1 MHLSKRER
9 GMSGELA
16 GKVVIITGGA
26 SGIGRASV
34 ELFASEG
41 AKVVIA
47 DIQVERGEMLA
58 GSLGGNAVFHRTDVT
73 REVEVEA
80 LVHFAIERFGSL
92 DVMFN
97 NAGGGAIADVPFLE
111 RDFSEFEQVISLNLL
126 GPMLGMK
133 HAGRHM
139 LERGGGSIINTCST
153 GGIFPG
159 IGIPFYRAAKAGL
172 LQVSKSLALEL
183 SPQGIRVNCITPGP
197 VTTDTFGTKFGLS
210 QDKGQ
215 RIEKVISEGLLGM
228 QALKRPI
235 RPLDIAQ
242 GALYLASER
251 SSRVTGHNLVISAG
265 SGLGDPV
272 NHAQE
277 LSAAIAAAMT

>member
-1 MHLSKRER
+1 
-9 GMSGELA
+9 MSGDLS
-16 GKVVIITGGA
+16 GKVAIVTGGA
-26 SGIGRASV
+26 GGIGKASV

-47 DIQVERGEMLA
+47 DIDVEAAAALA
-58 GSLGGNAVFHRTDVT
+58 GSLGQNVAFQRTDVT
-73 REVEVEA
+73 REAEVEA
-80 LVHFAIERFGSL
+80 LVGFAVERFGGL

-97 NAGGGAIADVPFLE
+97 NAGGGGIVDVPFVD
-111 RDFSEFEQVISLNLL
+111 RDFSEYAKVMALNLL

-133 HAGRHM
+133 HAARHM
-139 LERGGGSIINTCST
+139 MKRGGGSIINTCST

-183 SPQGIRVNCITPGP
+183 SPHGIRVNCITPGP
-197 VTTDTFGTKFGLS
+197 VATDTFSTKLGIS
-210 QDKGQ
+210 A
-215 RIEKVISEGLLGM
+215 EKARKIDRLILDGLLEM
-228 QALKRPI
+228 QALKQLI
-235 RPLDIAQ
+235 RPSDIAQ

-265 SGLGDPV
+265 NGIGDPV

-277 LSAAIAAAMT
+277 LSAIIAAALK

>member
-1 MHLSKRER
+1 
-9 GMSGELA
+9 MSGELS
-16 GKVVIITGGA
+16 GKVAIVTGGA
-26 SGIGRASV
+26 SGIGKASV
-34 ELFASEG
+34 QLFASEG

-47 DIQVERGEMLA
+47 DIQVETGETLA
-58 GSLGGNAVFHRTDVT
+58 RSLGENVAFHRTDVT
-73 REVEVEA
+73 REAEVEA
-80 LVHFAIERFGSL
+80 LVGFAIERFGGL

-97 NAGGGAIADVPFLE
+97 NAGGGGIADIPFVE
-111 RDFSEFEQVISLNLL
+111 RDFSEYERVMALNLL

-133 HAGRHM
+133 HAARHM
-139 LERGGGSIINTCST
+139 AKRGGGSIINTCST

-183 SPQGIRVNCITPGP
+183 SPQGIRVNCLTPGP
-197 VTTDTFGTKFGLS
+197 VTTDTFGTKLGIS
-210 QDKGQ
+210 EAKAR
-215 RIEKVISEGLLGM
+215 RIEKLISEGLLAM
-228 QALKRPI
+228 QALKQPI
-235 RPLDIAQ
+235 RPSDIAQ

-265 SGLGDPV
+265 NGLGDPV

-277 LSAAIAAAMT
+277 LGAAIAAAMK

>member
-1 MHLSKRER
+1 
-9 GMSGELA
+9 MSGDLS
-16 GKVVIITGGA
+16 GKVAIVTGGA
-26 SGIGRASV
+26 SGIGKASV

-47 DIQVERGEMLA
+47 DIQAEAGETLA
-58 GSLGGNAVFHRTDVT
+58 RSLGQNAAFHRTDVT
-73 REVEVEA
+73 REAEVEA
-80 LVHFAIERFGSL
+80 LVGFAIERFGGL

-97 NAGGGAIADVPFLE
+97 NAGGGGRIADIPFVE
-111 RDFSEFEQVISLNLL
+111 RDFSEYEKVMALNLL

-133 HAGRHM
+133 HAARHM
-139 LERGGGSIINTCST
+139 AKRGGGSIINTCST

-197 VTTDTFGTKFGLS
+197 VTTDTFGTKLGIS
-210 QDKGQ
+210 EEKARQ
-215 RIEKVISEGLLGM
+215 IEKLISEGLLAM
-228 QALKRPI
+228 QALKQPI
-235 RPLDIAQ
+235 RPSDIAQ

-265 SGLGDPV
+265 NGLGDPV

-277 LSAAIAAAMT
+277 LGAAIAAAMK

>member
-1 MHLSKRER
+1 
-9 GMSGELA
+9 MSGDLS
-16 GKVVIITGGA
+16 GKVAIVTGGA
-26 SGIGRASV
+26 SGIGKASV

-47 DIQVERGEMLA
+47 DIQAEAGETLA
-58 GSLGGNAVFHRTDVT
+58 GSLGQNVAFHRTDVT
-73 REVEVEA
+73 REAEVEA
-80 LVHFAIERFGSL
+80 LVGFAIERFGGL

-97 NAGGGAIADVPFLE
+97 NAGGGGIADIPFVE
-111 RDFSEFEQVISLNLL
+111 RDFSEYERVMALNLL

-133 HAGRHM
+133 HAARHM
-139 LERGGGSIINTCST
+139 AKRAGGSIINTCST

-183 SPQGIRVNCITPGP
+183 SPQGIRVNCLTPGP
-197 VTTDTFGTKFGLS
+197 VTTDTFGTKLGVS
-210 QDKGQ
+210 AETAR
-215 RIEKVISEGLLGM
+215 RIEKLIAERLLEM
-228 QALKRPI
+228 QALKQPI

-265 SGLGDPV
+265 NGLGDPV

-277 LSAAIAAAMT
+277 LSTAIAAAMK

>member
-1 MHLSKRER
+1 
-9 GMSGELA
+9 MSGELA
-16 GKVVIITGGA
+16 GKVAIVTGGA
-26 SGIGRASV
+26 SGIGKASV

-41 AKVVIA
+41 AAVVVA
-47 DIQVERGEMLA
+47 DLQAESGEKLA
-58 GSLGGNAVFHRTDVT
+58 ASLGGKAAFHRTDVT
-73 REVEVEA
+73 REAEVEA
-80 LVHFAIERFGSL
+80 LVRFAIERFGGL

-97 NAGGGAIADVPFLE
+97 NAGGGGIADVPFVE
-111 RDFSEFEQVISLNLL
+111 RNFAEFDKVIALNLL

-133 HAGRHM
+133 HAARHM
-139 LERGGGSIINTCST
+139 AKQGGGSIINTCST
-153 GGIFPG
+153 AGIFPG

-172 LQVSKSLALEL
+172 LQISRSLALEL

-197 VTTDTFGTKFGLS
+197 VTTDTFGTKLGVS
-210 QDKGQ
+210 EGKAK
-215 RIEKVISEGLLGM
+215 RIEKLISEGLLAM
-228 QALKRPI
+228 QTLKRPI

-265 SGLGDPV
+265 NGLGDPV

-277 LSAAIAAAMT
+277 LSAAIAADEMTEFRHVEQR

>member
-1 MHLSKRER
+1 
-9 GMSGELA
+9 MSGDLA
-16 GKVVIITGGA
+16 GKVAIVTGGA
-26 SGIGRASV
+26 SGIGKASV

-47 DIQVERGEMLA
+47 DIQVEGGELLA
-58 GSLGGNAVFHRTDVT
+58 GSLGQNAAFHRADVT
-73 REVEVEA
+73 RESEVEG
-80 LVHFAIERFGSL
+80 LVAFAIERFGGL

-97 NAGGGAIADVPFLE
+97 NAGGGGISNVPFVD
-111 RDFSEFEQVISLNLL
+111 RDFSEYDKVMALNLR

-133 HAGRHM
+133 HAARHM
-139 LERGGGSIINTCST
+139 AKRGGGSIINTCST
-153 GGIFPG
+153 AGIFPG
-159 IGIPFYRAAKAGL
+159 VGIPFYRAAKAGL

-197 VTTDTFGTKFGLS
+197 VSTDTFATKLGLS
-210 QDKGQ
+210 EEKARQ
-215 RIEKVISEGLLGM
+215 IEQLILDGLLEM

-235 RPLDIAQ
+235 RPSDIAQ

-265 SGLGDPV
+265 NGLGDAV
-272 NHAQE
+272 NHAE
-277 LSAAIAAAMT
+277 ALSATIAAAMKK

>member
-1 MHLSKRER
+1 
-9 GMSGELA
+9 MSGDLS
-16 GKVVIITGGA
+16 GKVAIVTGGA
-26 SGIGRASV
+26 SGIGKASV
-34 ELFASEG
+34 ELFAREG

-47 DIQVERGEMLA
+47 DIQVEAAETLA
-58 GSLGGNAVFHRTDVT
+58 ASLGESAAFHRTDVT
-73 REVEVEA
+73 REAEVEA
-80 LVHFAIERFGSL
+80 LVGFAVERFGAL

-97 NAGGGAIADVPFLE
+97 NAGGGGIADVPFVE
-111 RDFSEFEQVISLNLL
+111 RDFSEYEKIMALNLL

-133 HAGRHM
+133 HAARHM
-139 LERGGGSIINTCST
+139 MKRGGGSIINTLST

-197 VTTDTFGTKFGLS
+197 VATDTFGTKLG
-210 QDKGQ
+210 
-215 RIEKVISEGLLGM
+215 ISEQKARQINRLILDGLLEM
-228 QALKRPI
+228 QALKQPI
-235 RPLDIAQ
+235 RPVDIAQ

-265 SGLGDPV
+265 NGLGDPV
-272 NHAQE
+272 NHAEQ
-277 LSAAIAAAMT
+277 LRAIIAAAVK

>member
-1 MHLSKRER
+1 
-9 GMSGELA
+9 MSGDLS
-16 GKVVIITGGA
+16 GKVAIVTGGA
-26 SGIGRASV
+26 SGIGKASV

-47 DIQVERGEMLA
+47 DIQVEAGETLA
-58 GSLGGNAVFHRTDVT
+58 GSLGRNAAFHRTDVT
-73 REVEVEA
+73 REAEVAA
-80 LVHFAIERFGSL
+80 LVGFAVERFGAL

-97 NAGGGAIADVPFLE
+97 NAGGAGIADVPFVE
-111 RDFSEFEQVISLNLL
+111 RDFSEYEKIMALNLL

-133 HAGRHM
+133 HAARHM
-139 LERGGGSIINTCST
+139 MKRGGGSIINTCST

-197 VTTDTFGTKFGLS
+197 VSTGTFGTKLGMSAEKARQIDGLIL
-210 QDKGQ
+210 D
-215 RIEKVISEGLLGM
+215 GLLAM
-228 QALKRPI
+228 QALKQPI
-235 RPLDIAQ
+235 RPADIAQ

-251 SSRVTGHNLVISAG
+251 SSRVTGHNLVIAAG
-265 SGLGDPV
+265 NCLGDPV

-277 LSAAIAAAMT
+277 LSAIIAAAMK

>member
-1 MHLSKRER
+1 
-9 GMSGELA
+9 MSGDLS
-16 GKVVIITGGA
+16 GKVAIVTGGA

-41 AKVVIA
+41 ARVVIA
-47 DIQVERGEMLA
+47 DIQVEAGEKLA
-58 GSLGGNAVFHRTDVT
+58 AALGANVVFHRTDVT
-73 REVEVEA
+73 REAEVET
-80 LVHFAIERFGSL
+80 LVGFAVERFGGL

-97 NAGGGAIADVPFLE
+97 NAGGGGIADVPFVD
-111 RDFSEFEQVISLNLL
+111 RDFSEYEKIMALNLL

-133 HAGRHM
+133 HAARHM
-139 LERGGGSIINTCST
+139 IKRGGGSIINTCST

-197 VTTDTFGTKFGLS
+197 VSTDTFGTKLGISAEKARQIDRLILDGLMA
-210 QDKGQ
+210 
-215 RIEKVISEGLLGM
+215 M
-228 QALKRPI
+228 QALKQPI
-235 RPLDIAQ
+235 RPADIAQ
-242 GALYLASER
+242 GALYLASGR
-251 SSRVTGHNLVISAG
+251 SSRVTGHNLVIAAG
-265 SGLGDPV
+265 NGLGDPV

-277 LSAAIAAAMT
+277 LSAIIAAAMQ

>member
-1 MHLSKRER
+1 
-9 GMSGELA
+9 MSGDLS
-16 GKVVIITGGA
+16 GKVAIVTGGA
-26 SGIGRASV
+26 SGIGKASV
-34 ELFASEG
+34 ELFVSEG

-47 DIQVERGEMLA
+47 DIQLEAGEKLA
-58 GSLGGNAVFHRTDVT
+58 AALGENVAFHHTDVT
-73 REVEVEA
+73 REAAVEA
-80 LVHFAIERFGSL
+80 LVDFAVERFGGL

-97 NAGGGAIADVPFLE
+97 NAGGGGIVDVPFVD
-111 RDFSEFEQVISLNLL
+111 RDFSQYEKVMALNLL

-133 HAGRHM
+133 HAARHM
-139 LERGGGSIINTCST
+139 MKRGGGSIINTCST
-153 GGIFPG
+153 AGIFPG

-197 VTTDTFGTKFGLS
+197 VSTDTFATKLGI
-210 QDKGQ
+210 GA
-215 RIEKVISEGLLGM
+215 EKARQIDRLILDGLLGM
-228 QALKRPI
+228 QALKQPI
-235 RPLDIAQ
+235 HPADIAQ

-265 SGLGDPV
+265 NGLGDPV

-277 LSAAIAAAMT
+277 LSAIIAAAMK

>member
-1 MHLSKRER
+1 
-9 GMSGELA
+9 MSGDLS
-16 GKVVIITGGA
+16 GKVAIVTGGS
-26 SGIGRASV
+26 SGIGKASV

-47 DIQVERGEMLA
+47 DIQVEAGETLA
-58 GSLGGNAVFHRTDVT
+58 GSLGENVAFHHTDVT
-73 REVEVEA
+73 REAAVEA
-80 LVHFAIERFGSL
+80 LVGFAVERFGGL

-97 NAGGGAIADVPFLE
+97 NAGGGGIADVPFVD
-111 RDFSEFEQVISLNLL
+111 RDFSEYEKIMALNLL

-133 HAGRHM
+133 HAARHM
-139 LERGGGSIINTCST
+139 MKRGGGSIINTCST

-197 VTTDTFGTKFGLS
+197 VSTDTFGTKLGIS
-210 QDKGQ
+210 A
-215 RIEKVISEGLLGM
+215 EKARQIDRLILDGLLEM
-228 QALKRPI
+228 QALKQPI
-235 RPLDIAQ
+235 RPADIAQ

-265 SGLGDPV
+265 NGLGDPV

-277 LSAAIAAAMT
+277 LSAIIAAAMQ

>member
-1 MHLSKRER
+1 
-9 GMSGELA
+9 MSGDLS
-16 GKVVIITGGA
+16 GKVAIVTGGA

-41 AKVVIA
+41 ARVVIA
-47 DIQVERGEMLA
+47 DIQVEAGEKLA
-58 GSLGGNAVFHRTDVT
+58 AALGANVVFHRTDVT
-73 REVEVEA
+73 REAEVEA
-80 LVHFAIERFGSL
+80 LVGFAVERFGGL

-97 NAGGGAIADVPFLE
+97 NAGGGGIADVPFVD
-111 RDFSEFEQVISLNLL
+111 RDFSEYEKIMALNLL

-133 HAGRHM
+133 HAARHM
-139 LERGGGSIINTCST
+139 IKRGGGSIINTCST

-197 VTTDTFGTKFGLS
+197 VSTDTFGTKLGISAEKARQIDRLILDGLMA
-210 QDKGQ
+210 
-215 RIEKVISEGLLGM
+215 M
-228 QALKRPI
+228 QALKQPI
-235 RPLDIAQ
+235 RPADIAQ
-242 GALYLASER
+242 GALYLASGR
-251 SSRVTGHNLVISAG
+251 SSRVTGHNLVIAAG
-265 SGLGDPV
+265 NGLGDPV

-277 LSAAIAAAMT
+277 LSAIIAAAMQ

>member
-1 MHLSKRER
+1 
-9 GMSGELA
+9 MSGDLS
-16 GKVVIITGGA
+16 GKVAIVTGGS
-26 SGIGRASV
+26 SGIGKASV

-47 DIQVERGEMLA
+47 DIQVEAGEKLA
-58 GSLGGNAVFHRTDVT
+58 ATLGENVAFHHTDVT
-73 REVEVEA
+73 REAAVEA
-80 LVHFAIERFGSL
+80 LVGFAVERFGGL

-97 NAGGGAIADVPFLE
+97 NAGGGGIADVPFVD
-111 RDFSEFEQVISLNLL
+111 RDFSEYEKIMALNLL

-133 HAGRHM
+133 HAARHM
-139 LERGGGSIINTCST
+139 IKRGGGSIINTCST

-197 VTTDTFGTKFGLS
+197 VSTDTFGTKLGIS
-210 QDKGQ
+210 A
-215 RIEKVISEGLLGM
+215 EKARQIDRLILDGLLEM
-228 QALKRPI
+228 QALKQPI
-235 RPLDIAQ
+235 RPADIAQ

-265 SGLGDPV
+265 NGLGDPV

-277 LSAAIAAAMT
+277 LSAIIAAAMQ